1 MKLLVR
7 VLPKGSWAHLD
18 GIGSCGQGKRV
29 PCITGPNLP
38 LDHTLFPEEGRTLA
52 QSQSPEVCRDSK
64 SCVKPESFHTSPQ
77 VTNSWEWKEK
87 DP

>member
-18 GIGSCGQGKRV
+18 EIGSCGQGKKRV
-29 PCITGPNLP
+29 HCITGPNLP
-38 LDHTLFPEEGRTLA
+38 FDYALFPEEGWTLA
-52 QSQSPEVCRDSK
+52 QPQSPEVCRDSK

-77 VTNSWEWKEK
+77 VTNSWEWK
-87 DP
+87 